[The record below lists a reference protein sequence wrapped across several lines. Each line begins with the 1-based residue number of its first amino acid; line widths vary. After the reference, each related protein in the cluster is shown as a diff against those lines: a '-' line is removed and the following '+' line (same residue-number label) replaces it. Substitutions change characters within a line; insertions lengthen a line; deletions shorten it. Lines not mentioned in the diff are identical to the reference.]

1 MMLGRTKPGGLS
13 VLDKKVPV
21 NPKYAAV
28 RGELDT
34 GNSSSKVRALSTKEF
49 LKRQNELFSR
59 VSARELRDL
68 LDAEELREDDED
80 AERERER
87 VAFAEQRAR
96 EAARGPIG
104 DAERDRNLALERAQR
119 QQQADE
125 ARRLLLLDLRSA
137 AEFERCHV
145 GGATSYAASNVSQD
159 RFTPSMHRFKNRAG
173 KMIVLY
179 DEDEKLA
186 PTCATALVQRGFENV
201 RVLTGGLRALG
212 NKAGHLL
219 SAPLPEE
226 LVEHEPLS
234 PVETAAARRER
245 RERRR
250 EQHGSSVAGSRMG
263 SPRSAS
269 TALSTVGASAAGG
282 SVLSFQTQRS
292 AWSRTPRWRE
302 EEAKHKELKA
312 RLGHPM

>member
-1 MMLGRTKPGGLS
+1 MMLGRSKGGGLS
-13 VLDKKVPV
+13 VLERKVPA
-21 NPKYAAV
+21 NAKFAAV

-34 GNSSSKVRALSTKEF
+34 GNAGSKVRALSTKEF
-49 LKRQNELFSR
+49 LKRQSELFARLS
-59 VSARELRDL
+59 VRELRDA
-68 LDAEELREDDED
+68 LDAEELREEDED

-87 VAFAEQRAR
+87 VAAAEQRAR

-125 ARRLLLLDLRSA
+125 SRRLLLLDLRSA

-145 GGATSYAASNVSQD
+145 SGAASYAASNVSQD

-186 PTCATALVQRGFENV
+186 PTCATALVQRGFDNV

-250 EQHGSSVAGSRMG
+250 EQHGSAAGSRMG